1 MGNIMKKLF
10 FLFAAAL
17 FCLIA
22 AADDQNSYRVL
33 VLGDIHY
40 DRPEL
45 HTDPAFARKKA
56 HIRNLKMWKAATPAL
71 LAYAGKLAETESA
84 AFVIQLGDITH
95 GYAGTAELQRRMLRE
110 GVAAVKE
117 YFPQTPLLIVRGNH
131 DVSVLKG
138 TADDRSPADAVLI
151 PATPDM
157 PGLTKSEKNGN
168 YALRMGKD
176 LFIAVDGFLP
186 AKEIV
191 AFVKRTLDANPDA
204 RRIFFLTHLP
214 VLPASAKAPFWLLP
228 GHYEIAELLETRP
241 ALILAAHTH
250 IPSLACR
257 VTKRGKLVQLVVSSM
272 GSEWAPDRIVA
283 PKITTWEAFVEIGKA
298 RPLRG
303 WNKNNPKRWPVLEA
317 KGKYQFRQLFLNS
330 GCVLLRIDD
339 NGCTVEYHTGG
350 KLPAYVMRSPKQ

>member
-1 MGNIMKKLF
+1 MKKLF
-10 FLFAAAL
+10 FLFTVSL

-22 AADDQNSYRVL
+22 AADDSNSYRVL

-40 DRPEL
+40 DRTDL
-45 HTDPAFARKKA
+45 HADPKITRTKS
-56 HIRNLKMWKAATPAL
+56 HIRNIKMWKAATPAL
-71 LAYAGKLAETESA
+71 LAHAGKLAETESA

-95 GYAGTAELQRRMLRE
+95 GYAGTAELQTRMLRE
-110 GVAAVKE
+110 GVAAVEK
-117 YFPQTPLLIVRGNH
+117 YFPHTPLLIVRGNH
-131 DVSVLKG
+131 DVSVAKG

-151 PATPDM
+151 PSVPDL
-157 PGLTKSEKNGN
+157 PGLTKSAGNGS
-168 YALRMGKD
+168 YALRKGKE

-186 AKEIV
+186 AREIV

-204 RRIFFLTHLP
+204 RRIFLLTHLP

-228 GHYEIAELLETRP
+228 GHYEIAKLLETRP

-250 IPSLACR
+250 SPSLACR

-272 GSEWAPDRIVA
+272 GSEWAPDRIRA

-339 NGCTVEYHTGG
+339 DGCTVEYHTGA
-350 KLPAYVMRSPKQ
+350 PRPSYVMRFPEK

>member
-1 MGNIMKKLF
+1 MKKLF
-10 FLFAAAL
+10 FLVAVSL

-22 AADDQNSYRVL
+22 AAEDRNSYRVL

-71 LAYAGKLAETESA
+71 LAQAGKLAETESA

-95 GYAGTAELQRRMLRE
+95 GYAGTPELQTRMLRE
-110 GVAAVKE
+110 GVAAVKA
-117 YFPQTPLLIVRGNH
+117 YFPRTPLLIVRGNH
-131 DVSVLKG
+131 DVSVSKG

-151 PATPDM
+151 PSVPDL
-157 PGLTKSEKNGN
+157 PGLTKPKNNGN
-168 YALRMGKD
+168 YSLRKGKD

-204 RRIFFLTHLP
+204 RYIFLLTHLP

-228 GHYEIAELLETRP
+228 GHYELAELLDTRQ

-250 IPSLACR
+250 VPSQACR
-257 VTKRGKLVQLVVSSM
+257 VTKQGMLVQLVVSSM
-272 GSEWAPDRIVA
+272 GSEWEPDHIRA
-283 PKITTWEAFVEIGKA
+283 PKITSWEEFVKIGKA

-303 WNKNNPKRWPVLEA
+303 WNKKNPQRWPVLEA
-317 KGKYQFRQLFLNS
+317 KGKYVFRQLHLNS

-339 NGCTVEYHTGG
+339 RGYTVEYHTGG
-350 KLPAYVMRSPKQ
+350 KRPAFVMRSPER